1 MRNDIVEKITQL
13 RHHLHA
19 HPALSLQEKKTKEA
33 LKAFLKEN
41 ASNLLIEDRG
51 HWFYLLKPS
60 EKKKYPPMAF
70 RADMDALPIEENLD
84 CSYSSTVPGI
94 SHKCGHDGH
103 CAALCGLAM
112 ELNEADDLGFDIY
125 LIFQHAEE
133 VGKGAQECV
142 QLIEEKKIS
151 EIFAFHNLGGFPQG
165 SIVVRRGLT
174 QPASKGLTIH
184 FEGKTS
190 HASNPEE
197 GKNPT
202 FAIGKII
209 ALIEEELHR
218 EHDGMLL
225 CTAVNVQVGSKNFGV
240 SAGEGEISMTLRAE
254 NESEMEE
261 LENLLRD
268 KAKDLAKN
276 GGFFV
281 SFTEDDP
288 FPETRNHDESL
299 DKVVAVAKEQ
309 NRKVVFMPE
318 LWRASEDFG
327 WYLKKC
333 KGAIFYIGNGED
345 YPPLHTVSYDFVDEN
360 LEVAKDIFLGL
371 IQNHS
376 SNFL

>member
-1 MRNDIVEKITQL
+1 M
-13 RHHLHA
+13 
-19 HPALSLQEKKTKEA
+19 
-33 LKAFLKEN
+33 
-41 ASNLLIEDRG
+41 
-51 HWFYLLKPS
+51 
-60 EKKKYPPMAF
+60 
-70 RADMDALPIEENLD
+70 
-84 CSYSSTVPGI
+84 
-94 SHKCGHDGH
+94 
-103 CAALCGLAM
+103 
-112 ELNEADDLGFDIY
+112 
-125 LIFQHAEE
+125 
-133 VGKGAQECV
+133 
-142 QLIEEKKIS
+142 
-151 EIFAFHNLGGFPQG
+151 
-165 SIVVRRGLT
+165 
-174 QPASKGLTIH
+174 
-184 FEGKTS
+184 
-190 HASNPEE
+190 
-197 GKNPT
+197 
-202 FAIGKII
+202 
-209 ALIEEELHR
+209 IEEELHR

-225 CTAVNVQVGSKNFGV
+225 CTVVNVQVGSKNFGV

-333 KGAIFYIGNGED
+333 KGAIFYIGNGVD

-376 SNFL
+376 SKFL